1 MSESE
6 VSRNSN
12 VTTSSVAPSAK
23 VTIDTTFKAKLIH
36 VYLLGKIFWAFS
48 RNDH

>member
-12 VTTSSVAPSAK
+12 VSVAPSAK